1 MPRVADYPLTTAVDC
16 RLYVNN
22 DVAFAAVIEGVI
34 RATTEQNLTDD
45 VDRTIQDLIAE
56 HGQPPVKNLKGA
68 ARQRF
73 NRRKLWLA
81 DAMRQLEGAIATLRA
96 QDGTVYKSGEL
107 DALTAAID
115 AFRQQTG
122 LVAPEPPAPTQEE
135 LDRFMDWLETAPA
148 YEPLS
153 KEQLA
158 QLHASLESVPDHEP
172 DGDYTPAAT

>member
-1 MPRVADYPLTTAVDC
+1 M
-16 RLYVNN
+16 
-22 DVAFAAVIEGVI
+22 
-34 RATTEQNLTDD
+34 TDD
-45 VDRTIQDLIAE
+45 GDGTIQDLIAK
-56 HGQPPVKNLKGA
+56 HGQLEVKNPKGA

-96 QDGTVYKSGEL
+96 QDGTVYKTGEL
-107 DALTAAID
+107 DTLTAAIS

-158 QLHASLESVPDHEP
+158 QLYGSLESLPDDEP
-172 DGDYTPAAT
+172 DGDDTPAAN

>member
-1 MPRVADYPLTTAVDC
+1 MLPSTAVDRC
-16 RLYVNN
+16 LSVNN
-22 DVAFAAVIEGVI
+22 DAASAAAIKGVI
-34 RATTEQNLTDD
+34 GAIAEQNLTNDI
-45 VDRTIQDLIAE
+45 DRTIHDLIAE
-56 HGQPPVKNLKGA
+56 HGRPPVVEPKGA

-81 DAMRQLEGAIATLRA
+81 DAMRQLEGSIATLRA
-96 QDGTVYKSGEL
+96 QAGTVYKSGEL
-107 DALTAAID
+107 DTLTAAID

-122 LVAPEPPAPTQEE
+122 IVAPEPPAPTKEE

-158 QLHASLESVPDHEP
+158 
-172 DGDYTPAAT
+172 